1 MMHDSAKA
9 DKFEMTQEFLA
20 QMLCVRRASVTEV
33 ALKLQKM
40 GLLQDNRGK
49 MIICDRQ
56 GLEATACEC

>member
-1 MMHDSAKA
+1 MMRNSAKA

-40 GLLQDNRGK
+40 GLLQYNRGK
-49 MIICDRQ
+49 MTICDRQ
-56 GLEATACEC
+56 G